1 MSKRGN
7 SSPVRDAFGLLWSL
21 NVKAIPTAII
31 WAISFW
37 FVIESQSLLIRS
49 FAVLLASMASMVSC
63 GLVANEWSTT
73 SRIQWKKA
81 FSDRFNW
88 KIVGF
93 SGLLIDLSLENLSI
107 VNSRSYLWKIVFLS
121 IFLSCLIIWLS
132 AILVLLPL
140 RTLEDGKVSPLDTF
154 AKALK
159 LVQLRKRY
167 VFLSFAVMIFAWPIF
182 FIYIFLA
189 LTFAQCVII
198 SSYGDLVD
206 ASVHSPKKRVQDA

>member
-1 MSKRGN
+1 MNRGGT
-7 SSPVRDAFGLLWSL
+7 SPIRDAFGLLWSL
-21 NVKAIPTAII
+21 NVKAIPSAMV

-37 FVIESQSLLIRS
+37 IVIESQSLLMRS
-49 FAVLLASMASMVSC
+49 LAVLFASMAGMASC

-81 FSDRFNW
+81 FGDRFNW
-88 KIVGF
+88 KMVCI
-93 SGLLIDLSLENLSI
+93 SGLLLDLSLENLSI
-107 VNSRSYLWKIVFLS
+107 VNSRSYLLKIIFLS
-121 IFLSCLIIWLS
+121 IFLTCLIVWLS
-132 AILVLLPL
+132 AILVILPL
-140 RTLEDGKVSPLDTF
+140 RTLEEGNDRPLESF
-154 AKALK
+154 AKALR

-182 FIYIFLA
+182 FVYIFLA

-206 ASVHSPKKRVQDA
+206 ASVHSPKKRVQVA